1 MSFSLGSH
9 LLNSIGAFS
18 FLINK
23 IVEATMIQLYR
34 YATVLSIVL
43 AILSE
48 TYAIVDTRRIRLR
61 GSEQFDFS
69 HEHEALTASRGLR
82 SINFLFTR
90 RRGRKRIK
98 RLKRKE
104 KKRRYVGMPC
114 GVKGLTCPE
123 GMYCRLEGEDCTNS
137 ATGVCALNDT
147 SVRQP
152 EGSSLACPRIYRLVC
167 GCDNMEYSNSCIAYH
182 YQAENGIAGYTMGGC
197 EMV

>member
-1 MSFSLGSH
+1 
-9 LLNSIGAFS
+9 
-18 FLINK
+18 
-23 IVEATMIQLYR
+23 MIQLYR

-82 SINFLFTR
+82 KTNFLFSN

-104 KKRRYVGMPC
+104 KKRRTYVGMPC

>member
-1 MSFSLGSH
+1 MWSAWALIALQEVHSH
-9 LLNSIGAFS
+9 SS
-18 FLINK
+18 NK

-43 AILSE
+43 VIFSE
-48 TYAIVDTRRIRLR
+48 TYAIVDTRRIIRLR
-61 GSEQFDFS
+61 GSEQIDSS
-69 HEHEALTASRGLR
+69 HEQALAASRGLR
-82 SINFLFTR
+82 KTNFLFTR

-104 KKRRYVGMPC
+104 KKRRTYVGMPC

-123 GMYCRLEGEDCTNS
+123 GMYCRLEGEGCTNS

-152 EGSSLACPRIYRLVC
+152 EGSSPACPRIYRRVC

-182 YQAENGIAGYTMGGC
+182 YQAKNGIAGYTMGGC